1 MKILV
6 CIKQVP
12 AKDSPLRLT
21 EDAQWIRDADLSY
34 EINEP
39 DTFALEEALQLKEKH
54 GGEVVAASVGPARV
68 QQAIREGLSKGADR
82 AIHIDDDSGSKLDS
96 FFTARLIAEAVRSE
110 SFDLILTGLQSD
122 DLGFAQTGVILAE
135 LLGLPHATIIM
146 EVQVLDG
153 GLLNQSPEQPALPAL
168 SAAEGS
174 LPKGERRVKVKREL
188 EAGWFQWVEL
198 PLPALLTIQS
208 GINKPRYA
216 TLKGIKGAKAKEI
229 RRVTAADLGLDPAEA
244 SARNQLRRIYAP
256 VKTKQTEFIE
266 GPPKEAAAKLVEKLQ
281 REARV
286 L

>member
-1 MKILV
+1 
-6 CIKQVP
+6 
-12 AKDSPLRLT
+12 
-21 EDAQWIRDADLSY
+21 
-34 EINEP
+34 
-39 DTFALEEALQLKEKH
+39 LKEKL
-54 GGEVVAASVGPARV
+54 GGEVVVASVGPARV

-96 FFTARLIAEAVRSE
+96 YFTARLLAEAVRSE

-122 DLGFAQTGVILAE
+122 DLGFAQTGVVLAE

-146 EVQVLDG
+146 EVQAEVRAMG
-153 GLLNQSPEQPALPAL
+153 GGRL
-168 SAAEGS
+168 
-174 LPKGERRVKVKREL
+174 KVKREL
-188 EAGWFQWVEL
+188 EGGWFQWVEL

-216 TLKGIKGAKAKEI
+216 TLKGIKGAKSKEI
-229 RRVTAADLGLDPAEA
+229 RRVTAADLGLDPTEA
-244 SARNQLRRIYAP
+244 SARTQLRRIYAP
-256 VKTKQTEFIE
+256 VKTKKTEFLE